1 MSIFDQSTPA
11 TMFVILILYSC
22 LWTDLFTFFS
32 LSCFFF
38 LFFFSINFRLCCLCG
53 TAIPSNP
60 ASMCVNCI
68 QTQVDIT
75 EGIPKQLTVQWCKGC
90 ERFVYDPS

>member
-11 TMFVILILYSC
+11 TM
-22 LWTDLFTFFS
+22 
-32 LSCFFF
+32 
-38 LFFFSINFRLCCLCG
+38 LCCLCG

-90 ERFVYDPS
+90 ERYFQPPNAWIFAELESRQLLAICRLK